1 MDTLYER
8 IKQLCES
15 RSITGYRMSDD
26 IGISKSILTD
36 LKSGRKKGLS
46 AEVANKIANYFDVTV
61 DFLLTGES
69 PTNKKTPQ
77 SEDQGDL

>member
-69 PTNKKTPQ
+69 PTNEKTPQ